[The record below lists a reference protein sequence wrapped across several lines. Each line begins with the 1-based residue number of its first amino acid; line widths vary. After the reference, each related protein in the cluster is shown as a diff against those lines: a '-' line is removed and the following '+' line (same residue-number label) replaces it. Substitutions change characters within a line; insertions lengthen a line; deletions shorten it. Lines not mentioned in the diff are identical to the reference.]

1 MEKLRK
7 FTESK
12 AFQNT
17 ILIVIIINSIILGL
31 QTSPA
36 INDSIGQILGITT
49 KNVSVRLLRIKEQL
63 RKMSNKEND

>member
-12 AFQNT
+12 AFQNM

-36 INDSIGQILGITT
+36 INDSIGQILSILDSVCLGI
-49 KNVSVRLLRIKEQL
+49 L
-63 RKMSNKEND
+63 